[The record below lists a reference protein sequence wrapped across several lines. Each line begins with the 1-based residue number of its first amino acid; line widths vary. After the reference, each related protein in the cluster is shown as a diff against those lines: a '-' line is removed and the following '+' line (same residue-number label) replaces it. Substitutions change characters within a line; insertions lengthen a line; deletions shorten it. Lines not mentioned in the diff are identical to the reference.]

1 MRVAHGNA
9 GNAVFLPQNRE
20 RYVDRCFS
28 GKGAG
33 KCRRGQHR
41 APHVN
46 GDGGYRPV
54 GAIELQ
60 PAHTAVG
67 FHADRVSRNIACVM
81 QVFSDVAQAVS
92 CNLSAA
98 SVPVEDPHPAI
109 RNRAFL
115 QEHQPESTD
124 PVMPVAQGDAQG
136 FRAGDAAVKIL
147 RKDIIV
153 SGGFHFGKAEPCAF
167 GPHMVQIHQLRVVAP
182 VARRNDVCHRVCGVK
197 RGEAGDSCLHGT
209 AVQLDIKVNRGVI
222 CRTGIND
229 VADFSAVQQ
238 PENAVAFGNGGNDGH
253 IDAER
258 SNCHSG
264 VRRGKQAHSEHFQL
278 FRKGKYLR
286 AVVFLYAEEHT
297 GLFSGSRCRRG

>member
-1 MRVAHGNA
+1 MISLSFSQYPFSTAATTAAHAPLPQAKVSPLPLRVENLDEFGVNALGEERVVLKLRSELLEVEIIKRAVEILAEHDAVRVAHGNA

-54 GAIELQ
+54 GEIELQ

-67 FHADRVSRNIACVM
+67 LHADRVSRNIACVM

-124 PVMPVAQGDAQG
+124 PIMPVAQGDAQG

-167 GPHMVQIHQLRVVAP
+167 GPHMVQIHQLRCPA
-182 VARRNDVCHRVCGVK
+182 ARGRRLLRQWK
-197 RGEAGDSCLHGT
+197 E
-209 AVQLDIKVNRGVI
+209 
-222 CRTGIND
+222 
-229 VADFSAVQQ
+229 Q
-238 PENAVAFGNGGNDGH
+238 P
-253 IDAER
+253 
-258 SNCHSG
+258 
-264 VRRGKQAHSEHFQL
+264 
-278 FRKGKYLR
+278 
-286 AVVFLYAEEHT
+286 
-297 GLFSGSRCRRG
+297 

>member
-1 MRVAHGNA
+1 
-9 GNAVFLPQNRE
+9 
-20 RYVDRCFS
+20 
-28 GKGAG
+28 
-33 KCRRGQHR
+33 
-41 APHVN
+41 
-46 GDGGYRPV
+46 
-54 GAIELQ
+54 
-60 PAHTAVG
+60 
-67 FHADRVSRNIACVM
+67 M

-182 VARRNDVCHRVCGVK
+182 VARRDDVRYRVGGVQ
-197 RGEAGDSCLHGT
+197 RGKAGDSRLHGM
-209 AVQLDIKVNRGVI
+209 AVQTDIKIHGGVI
-222 CRTGIND
+222 CRAGIND
-229 VADFSAVQQ
+229 IADLSAVQQ
-238 PENAVAFGNGGNDGH
+238 RGDAVLLGNGRNNRDIH
-253 IDAER
+253 AER
-258 SNCHSG
+258 SDCRSG
-264 VRRGKQAHSEHFQL
+264 IRCGIQAHSEHLQL
-278 FRKGKYLR
+278 FREGKHLR
-286 AVVFLYAEEHT
+286 AVVFFHT
-297 GLFSGSRCRRG
+297 EQDAGFFSGRWCGEGESCRRQSLEQRFVQRSSDAEHLPGGFHFRSQVGIGIGQLFK